1 MHTASPRG
9 RIWTLLSSFLNQYQ
23 QSTSA
28 RYRHQ
33 DLGTTWCLMPGFR
46 TWGRPAGGGGGKSN
60 RAWGTEGDGPGTP
73 PHRAG
78 YGVYLPKS
86 STLSLKTSLSMTE
99 HEAEPH
105 NSRRNEGYPSVQFQ
119 RLLQSLDIGML
130 ESWGHGTLM
139 PMIQALSAP
148 ALRATSYNPSPP
160 MHLTPSTY
168 LQQVSTFLFVLPLCH
183 CFSLTTSLYASSF
196 HSLGSGVTYGA
207 NLYS

>member
-1 MHTASPRG
+1 MHTASRRG
-9 RIWTLLSSFLNQYQ
+9 RIWTLLSIFFLSISAVHLYLVQ
-23 QSTSA
+23 TS
-28 RYRHQ
+28 
-33 DLGTTWCLMPGFR
+33 GPGGNMMPDAWAHNLR
-46 TWGRPAGGGGGKSN
+46 KTSWWGRGEIQQGLGQ
-60 RAWGTEGDGPGTP
+60 WGRW
-73 PHRAG
+73 PHDTSPQGRL
-78 YGVYLPKS
+78 GVYLPKS
-86 STLSLKTSLSMTE
+86 STVCLKTSLSMTE

-130 ESWGHGTLM
+130 VSWGHGTLM